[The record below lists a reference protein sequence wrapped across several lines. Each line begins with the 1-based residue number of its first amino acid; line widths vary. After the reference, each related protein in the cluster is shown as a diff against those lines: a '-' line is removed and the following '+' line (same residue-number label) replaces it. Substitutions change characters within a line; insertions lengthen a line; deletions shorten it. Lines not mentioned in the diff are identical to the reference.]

1 MVIQKAV
8 DNLKDKSSDEKK
20 VVAGGIAIAVVAVL
34 FAGWAILFLKKL
46 QRGGE
51 LQQLGGGAQDEFLN
65 SSIREAQ
72 DALMRDFS
80 DVDELR
86 AAREQLGQQYQ
97 QGAVQQD
104 FQQTDVDVFGSPSS
118 TEKRRS
124 RAYTFGRA
132 IKPPF
137 CYN

>member
-1 MVIQKAV
+1 M

-20 VVAGGIAIAVVAVL
+20 VVAGGIAVAVVAVL

-51 LQQLGGGAQDEFLN
+51 LQQLGGGAQDEFLG

-72 DALMRDFS
+72 DALTRDFS

-86 AAREQLGQQYQ
+86 AIREQFGQQYQ
-97 QGAVQQD
+97 QDASQQD
-104 FQQTDVDVFGSPSS
+104 VPQDDTDPFGGTGSI
-118 TEKRRS
+118 E
-124 RAYTFGRA
+124 
-132 IKPPF
+132 
-137 CYN
+137 

>member
-1 MVIQKAV
+1 MSSAKKAKSLYCLHNMVLQKAV

-86 AAREQLGQQYQ
+86 ATREQSGQQYQ
-97 QGAVQQD
+97 QDAIQQNP
-104 FQQTDVDVFGSPSS
+104 QPTDTDVFGAPSS
-118 TEKRRS
+118 IE
-124 RAYTFGRA
+124 
-132 IKPPF
+132 
-137 CYN
+137 

>member
-118 TEKRRS
+118 TE
-124 RAYTFGRA
+124 
-132 IKPPF
+132 
-137 CYN
+137 

>member
-34 FAGWAILFLKKL
+34 FVGWAILFLKKL

-51 LQQLGGGAQDEFLN
+51 LQQLGGGAQDEFLG

-80 DVDELR
+80 DIDELR
-86 AAREQLGQQYQ
+86 ATREQLGQQYQ
-97 QGAVQQD
+97 QDTVQQNP
-104 FQQTDVDVFGSPSS
+104 QQTDTDVFGSPDSI
-118 TEKRRS
+118 EQ
-124 RAYTFGRA
+124 
-132 IKPPF
+132 
-137 CYN
+137 